1 MDLLYILYID
11 RGRQLTPENKALT
24 LNLPVEGME
33 EVEAFSAPRAVSTT
47 DVVGVAM
54 RLLLHVEARRSTG
67 GKIMFEDTVRG
78 EKTELLPL

>member
-11 RGRQLTPENKALT
+11 RGRQLTPEKKALT
-24 LNLPVEGME
+24 LNLPVEEME
-33 EVEAFSAPRAVSTT
+33 ALEAFAARKDVSKTAVLRQ
-47 DVVGVAM
+47 AL